1 MPDNIAMR
9 EIEPMPS
16 QQVDPLLFR
25 LIVGALAI
33 ALLLVV
39 VGALVLSGL
48 GIEVSSAIIGIGS
61 FCAGALGGTLTV
73 TTAKG

>member
-1 MPDNIAMR
+1 MPDNIEMR

-16 QQVDPLLFR
+16 QQVDPLLFG

-39 VGALVLSGL
+39 HWRAGSVG
-48 GIEVSSAIIGIGS
+48 
-61 FCAGALGGTLTV
+61 TWHRD
-73 TTAKG
+73 